1 MYGAYNSDEKCDDF
15 SLRELEN
22 VLYTR
27 ISIITQSATSRSIYT
42 PTAPDQIQKF
52 SKLKCGFLYELVF
65 KPGQTRNI
73 KIPNFVQNKLGG
85 SDAGRI
91 NKNFKG
97 GIVTDKIIKLNEFN
111 YTFVMGWYGGSV
123 KMSVHHLI

>member
-1 MYGAYNSDEKCDDF
+1 MLPLK
-15 SLRELEN
+15 
-22 VLYTR
+22 
-27 ISIITQSATSRSIYT
+27 SIYT

-65 KPGQTRNI
+65 KLGQTRNI

-111 YTFVMGWYGGSV
+111 YTFVMGWYGESV
-123 KMSVHHLI
+123 KMSAHHLI